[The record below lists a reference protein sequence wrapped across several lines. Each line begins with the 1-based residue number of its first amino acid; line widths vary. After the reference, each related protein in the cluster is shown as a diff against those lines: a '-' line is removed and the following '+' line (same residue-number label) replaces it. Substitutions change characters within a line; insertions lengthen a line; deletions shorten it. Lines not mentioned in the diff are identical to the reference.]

1 MAATKTTRKEIHTVP
16 TDKGW
21 ANRAKNYRR
30 ISNHRTKALAEK
42 AGRKLAIERHA
53 DHIVHKSDGSVASAR
68 SY

>member
-1 MAATKTTRKEIHTVP
+1 MASRKEVHTVQ

-21 ANRAKNYRR
+21 ANRAANHRR

-42 AGRKLAIERHA
+42 AGRNVAVARHA
-53 DHIVHKSDGSVASAR
+53 LHIVHKSDGSIASTR

>member
-1 MAATKTTRKEIHTVP
+1 MAARKPRKEVHTVP

-21 ANRAKNYRR
+21 ANRAKNNRK

-42 AGRKLAIERHA
+42 AGRKVAMKRHA
-53 DHIVHKSDGSVASAR
+53 LHIVHKSDGSVASKR

>member
-1 MAATKTTRKEIHTVP
+1 MASRKEVHTVP

-21 ANRAKNYRR
+21 ANRAANHRR

-42 AGRKLAIERHA
+42 AGRKVAMARNAL
-53 DHIVHKSDGSVASAR
+53 HIVHKSDGSVATSR

>member
-1 MAATKTTRKEIHTVP
+1 MAARKEVHTVP
-16 TDKGW
+16 TEKGW

-42 AGRKLAIERHA
+42 AGRKVAMARGAIHV
-53 DHIVHKSDGSVASAR
+53 IHKSDGTIAAKR